1 MDIQYLSEY
10 LEFIEIEK
18 GLSQNTVDA
27 YRRDLSAF
35 FDFLEKKY
43 GINEVSEITR
53 NQINAYI
60 LKLREDKF
68 TPRSVVRKIA
78 SFRGF
83 FKWLCANEFLSSNP
97 AQTLEQPKLPK
108 RLPKVMTVEEV
119 SSILNSNLDKREA
132 LIVELLY
139 DCGLR
144 VSELVNLKL
153 NNIDIIQSIFSVME
167 KVQKRE
173 LFRLVKKHNTL

>member
-35 FDFLEKKY
+35 LIFRKKY

-53 NQINAYI
+53 NQINTYI

-153 NNIDIIQSIFSVME
+153 NNIDINSKYIQCYGKGSKERIVPFG
-167 KVQKRE
+167 
-173 LFRLVKKHNTL
+173 KKHNTL

>member
-53 NQINAYI
+53 N
-60 LKLREDKF
+60 D
-68 TPRSVVRKIA
+68 
-78 SFRGF
+78 
-83 FKWLCANEFLSSNP
+83 
-97 AQTLEQPKLPK
+97 
-108 RLPKVMTVEEV
+108 
-119 SSILNSNLDKREA
+119 
-132 LIVELLY
+132 
-139 DCGLR
+139 
-144 VSELVNLKL
+144 
-153 NNIDIIQSIFSVME
+153 
-167 KVQKRE
+167 
-173 LFRLVKKHNTL
+173 